1 MKPKG
6 LTIDAHYIV
15 VSPSEDGTLQQGDV
29 IRRNLDHTLSC
40 LSAGGWL
47 GAHLVEAALKGVT
60 VRIDTDWQ
68 RREHEKAQ
76 ARINWLAEL
85 GKYHHS
91 APNIVTTVEQI
102 AFLIDRLPEPRLFH
116 QQLQLQVEQIA
127 FLIDRLPSSERL
139 KLAELCKE

>member
-1 MKPKG
+1 MKLKG

-15 VSPSEDGTLQQGDV
+15 VSPSTDGTLRQGDV
-29 IRRNLDHTLSC
+29 IRRNLDGTISC
-40 LSAGGWL
+40 LTAGGWL
-47 GAHLVEAALKGVT
+47 AAHLVAAALNGVT

-85 GKYHHS
+85 GQYHHS
-91 APNIVTTVEQI
+91 APNTVTTVEQI
-102 AFLIDRLPEPRLFH
+102 AFLIDRLPP
-116 QQLQLQVEQIA
+116 
-127 FLIDRLPSSERL
+127 SERL